1 MASKQ
6 AFSGKE
12 NPGCLDENLSYS
24 SHEGDEY
31 DAASYGSDLEPP
43 GLAQG
48 YTMVHE
54 NCCRARYK
62 PSTAPKSSSSHVC
75 LNKSSCRSVY
85 GGKDHSVLR
94 GGHRAEPG
102 VYEGIYSKTGKL
114 LCAKAGTRT
123 TARSIEL
130 EAQECLA
137 SDRAHASTLTD
148 RVSSPSI
155 SSIPAAYDQTSDVEG
170 EVGREIT
177 ERSEARLSA
186 KDTMFLDLLSSLC
199 QKIDNLSTGSG
210 GDGRDNQKGATTRRN
225 PGILRRPKSTRRTK
239 DDEPVSSVARKH
251 ANATR
256 KKTSVGEHEDD

>member
-1 MASKQ
+1 MFCNSLYIGIVPENMASKQ

-12 NPGCLDENLSYS
+12 NPEFLDENLSYS

-62 PSTAPKSSSSHVC
+62 PSTAPKNSSSHVC

-94 GGHRAEPG
+94 GGYRAELG

-155 SSIPAAYDQTSDVEG
+155 SSIPAAYDQTSDLKPDY
-170 EVGREIT
+170 
-177 ERSEARLSA
+177 RL
-186 KDTMFLDLLSSLC
+186 KILC
-199 QKIDNLSTGSG
+199 F
-210 GDGRDNQKGATTRRN
+210 
-225 PGILRRPKSTRRTK
+225 
-239 DDEPVSSVARKH
+239 
-251 ANATR
+251 
-256 KKTSVGEHEDD
+256 